1 MQTPTATSPS
11 PLFAAVVG
19 RLEKIHGEPI
29 APLAP
34 GNHGPCTVTVRV
46 EYADGSVD
54 AFEYAIEDVKVGAP
68 TTAAPTAAA
77 LTVAGVAR
85 MLATIE
91 ASAGAVARHVRRKAL
106 AALLTDD
113 GSTPPADVVEA
124 VEEARAAAR
133 ASLPPI
139 TRTGAIKIVTP
150 RNAPAWRRV

>member
-1 MQTPTATSPS
+1 MTPTATSPS

-19 RLEKIHGEPI
+19 RLDKIHGEPV

-34 GNHGPCTVTVRV
+34 GSHGPVLVSVRV
-46 EYADGSVD
+46 EYADGSTD
-54 AFEYAIEDVKVGAP
+54 GYEYRIDDVRVGAP

-113 GSTPPADVVEA
+113 GSTPPADIIEA

-139 TRTGAIKIVTP
+139 TRAGAVKIVTP
-150 RNAPAWRRV
+150 KNAPAWRRV

>member
-1 MQTPTATSPS
+1 MTATSPS

-19 RLEKIHGEPI
+19 RLEKIHGEPV

-34 GNHGPCTVTVRV
+34 GSHGPVTVTVQV
-46 EYADGSVD
+46 TYADGTSD
-54 AFEYAIEDVKVGAP
+54 AYAYQIDDVKVGAP

-91 ASAGAVARHVRRKAL
+91 ASAGAVARAVRRKAL

-113 GSTPPADVVEA
+113 GSAPPEDVLEA
-124 VEEARAAAR
+124 IEEARAAAR

-139 TRTGAIKIVTP
+139 TRAGAVKLITP
-150 RNAPAWRRV
+150 KHAPAWRRV

>member
-1 MQTPTATSPS
+1 MTPTATSPS

-19 RLEKIHGEPI
+19 RLDKIHGEPV

-34 GNHGPCTVTVRV
+34 GNHGPCQVTVRV
-46 EYADGSVD
+46 EYADGTTD
-54 AFEYAIEDVKVGAP
+54 AYAYQIDDVRVGAP

>member
-1 MQTPTATSPS
+1 MAPTAPS
-11 PLFAAVVG
+11 PLFAAVAD
-19 RLEKIHGEPI
+19 RLSKIHGEPA

-34 GNHGPCTVTVRV
+34 GSHGPVTVTVTV
-46 EYADGSVD
+46 SYADGSTD
-54 AFEYAIEDVKVGAP
+54 GYEYNIDDVKVSAP

-85 MLATIE
+85 MLAVIE

-113 GSTPPADVVEA
+113 GTAPPADVLQAIEDARDEA
-124 VEEARAAAR
+124 KKA
-133 ASLPPI
+133 LPPI
-139 TRTGAIKIVTP
+139 TRAGAVKLVTP

>member
-19 RLEKIHGEPI
+19 RLDKIHGEPVEPI
-29 APLAP
+29 AP
-34 GNHGPCTVTVRV
+34 GSHGPCTVTVRV
-46 EYADGSVD
+46 EYANGTSDS
-54 AFEYAIEDVKVGAP
+54 FEYRIDDVKVGAP

-85 MLATIE
+85 MLTVIE
-91 ASAGAVARHVRRKAL
+91 AGAGAVARHVRRRAL

-113 GSTPPADVVEA
+113 GSTPPADVLQA

-139 TRTGAIKIVTP
+139 TRAGIVKIVTP
-150 RNAPAWRRV
+150 KHTPAWRRV